1 MNFTEKDIYHIYN
14 RGNNSQKLFFE
25 EENYTHFLKLVKKFL
40 SPNCEILVWCLM
52 PNHFHFLIYANEKS
66 AQPLPSSNI
75 PIQQLSESI
84 RLLLS
89 SYTKAIN
96 KKYNR
101 TGNLFQQKT
110 KCKNVYDGKGN
121 YAAQA
126 FHYIHQNPIK
136 SFLVK
141 DMREWEYSSYKD
153 YAGLRNG
160 SLCNKE
166 LAIQLLDIDIN
177 NFERYSNNFIRDF
190 DERKIT

>member
-14 RGNNSQKLFFE
+14 RGNNSQQLFFE
-25 EENYTHFLKLVKKFL
+25 EENYIYFLKLVKKFL
-40 SPNCEILVWCLM
+40 SPNCEILAWCLM

-66 AQPLPSSNI
+66 IQYPPSKSI

-96 KKYNR
+96 KKYKR
-101 TGNLFQQKT
+101 TGSLFQQKT
-110 KCKNVYDGKGN
+110 KSKNVYDGKGN
-121 YAAQA
+121 YAVQA

-141 DMREWEYSSYKD
+141 SMDGWKFSSYKD

-166 LAIQLLDIDIN
+166 LATQLLDIDIN
-177 NFERYSNNFIRDF
+177 NFESYSNNFIRDF